1 MNEKILFLQGNEACV
16 EGALYAGLEFFA
28 GYPITPSTEIA
39 EALARRLPEG
49 GGKFIQM
56 EDEIASMCAII
67 GASLTGLKSMTATS
81 GPGFS
86 LKQEAIGYAIMA
98 EVPCVVVNVMRAGP
112 STGMPTRVSQGDVM
126 QARWGTH
133 GDHAIIA
140 LTASNHQDLFA
151 MTVEAFNL
159 SETYRTPVILLLD
172 EVVAHMREKLVLPGG
187 EVIPLVKRLRTSVR
201 EGTDYHPY
209 LPREDG
215 RLPMS
220 DFGGVHRYNVT
231 GLAHDM
237 WGFPTDN
244 PQVAHGLMRHLVD
257 KIEGRVREITR
268 VKEFFLDDADGVLI
282 SYGGPA
288 RSALHVVENRRARG
302 ERLGL
307 LELQTLWPFPARHRS
322 GAVREGQVRDGGGDE
337 HGSGHPGGQKGGRRS
352 REGLPGQP
360 HRRRLH
366 QPHRHPQHPAAD
378 PGARS
383 LNDQARGSR
392 SRKQGQ
398 RIFSRRDHRGHREK
412 ICFVLK

>member
-1 MNEKILFLQGNEACV
+1 MKQIPLFIQGNEVCV
-16 EGALYAGLEFFA
+16 EAALYAELNFFA

-39 EALARRLPEG
+39 ELLARRLPER

-56 EDEIASMCAII
+56 EDEVASMCAII

-98 EVPCVVVNVMRAGP
+98 EVPCVIVNVQRGGP
-112 STGMPTRVSQGDVM
+112 STGLPTGVSQGDVM

-133 GDHAIIA
+133 GDHAIVA

-151 MTVEAFNL
+151 VTVEAFNI

-172 EVVAHMREKLVLPGG
+172 EVVGHMREKIMIPQPG
-187 EVIPLVKRLRTSVR
+187 EIPLIGRLRTSVK

-231 GLAHDM
+231 GLVHDM
-237 WGFPTDN
+237 WGFPSDN
-244 PQVAHGLMRHLVD
+244 PQLAYGLLRHLVD
-257 KIEGRVREITR
+257 KIEGHVHEITR
-268 VKEFFLDDADGVLI
+268 IKEFFLHDAECVLV
-282 SYGGPA
+282 SYGSSA
-288 RSALHVVENRRARG
+288 RSALHTVENARARG

-307 LELQTLWPFPARHRS
+307 LELQTLWPFPS
-322 GAVREGQVRDGGGDE
+322 DVVRERCEKAKYVVVVEMNMGHILQEVRKALDDPEKVFLANRIDGTFITPTDIKNILRLIQG
-337 HGSGHPGGQKGGRRS
+337 KG
-352 REGLPGQP
+352 
-360 HRRRLH
+360 
-366 QPHRHPQHPAAD
+366 
-378 PGARS
+378 
-383 LNDQARGSR
+383 
-392 SRKQGQ
+392 
-398 RIFSRRDHRGHREK
+398 
-412 ICFVLK
+412 V